1 MAGVAVNNFDRS
13 PFGLVHMELPQ
24 QKYAVFSH
32 GGHIVEIGAVL
43 SVIWAEAMPASRHE
57 AACGPTLEKY
67 GARFDPRT
75 GLGGFE
81 IWIAVK

>member
-13 PFGLVHMELPQ
+13 PFGLVQMQLPP

-32 GGHIVEIGAVL
+32 GGHIAEIGAVL
-43 SVIWAEAMPASRHE
+43 AAIWADALPASRHE
-57 AACGPTLEKY
+57 AASGPTLEKC
-67 GARFDPRT
+67 GAQFDPRT